1 MSEYYKSFQE
11 VNREIYSKILAKKSQ
26 INTDKGKNN
35 IINIDLHFVNGLHV
49 KTGDCDDR
57 FGLPNTLYITNEDKD
72 KTIKCDIGSL
82 VYANCY
88 EHFFEVFKQLES
100 MNSFDAIGLFIL
112 SDFYSIHKKLMSN
125 FNCKGIIDV
134 INVVANYDIIY
145 RSGFTNWRDL
155 VIFALS
161 TECYKGVS
169 YFISIDKLIET
180 LQNNNEFLF
189 STYTK
194 SYYYFLD
201 KSVDKNNIYCIDLK
215 KIHPSQIIKRKD

>member
-11 VNREIYSKILAKKSQ
+11 VNREIASKVFAKKSQ
-26 INTDKGKNN
+26 INTDEGKNN
-35 IINIDLHFVNGLHV
+35 IISIDLHFINGFHV
-49 KTGDCDDR
+49 KTGDYDDK

-72 KTIKCDIGSL
+72 KTIKCEIGSL
-82 VYANCY
+82 VYTNCY
-88 EHFFEVFKQLES
+88 ERFFNIFKQLES

-112 SDFYSIHKKLMSN
+112 SDFYSMHKKLMSN
-125 FNCKGIIDV
+125 FNCKSIVDV

-215 KIHPSQIIKRKD
+215 KIHPSQITKNKD